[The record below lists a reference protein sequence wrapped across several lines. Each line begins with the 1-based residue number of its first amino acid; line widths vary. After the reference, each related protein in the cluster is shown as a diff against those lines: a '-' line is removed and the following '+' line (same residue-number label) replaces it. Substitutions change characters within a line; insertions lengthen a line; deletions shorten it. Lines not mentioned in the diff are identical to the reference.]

1 MDQHSA
7 QIGYIARDVR
17 TTTEHGAARFHRDTV
32 IDKLHDAQTPGYHA
46 EFDPEEAE
54 SAGAFVE
61 DALSEEDA
69 LDSVH
74 DATPFIPHLMPQ
86 KS

>member
-1 MDQHSA
+1 MDQHNA
-7 QIGYIARDVR
+7 QIFSIAHDVP
-17 TTTEHGAARFHRDTV
+17 TTTEHGAARFDRDTV

-61 DALSEEDA
+61 DALSEDDA

-74 DATPFIPHLMPQ
+74 DATPLIPHFKPQ